1 VFLGGFLGL
10 RGRWVGLWMDW
21 DDRDDDDMSGVLAF
35 FFGLAVCIWVWAGGG
50 LLVER
55 IAVFRIP
62 DGVGGVFLLFLR
74 AAFKSMVL
82 YYWRCIGWGRT
93 G

>member
-1 VFLGGFLGL
+1 
-10 RGRWVGLWMDW
+10 MDW

-55 IAVFRIP
+55 IAVFASQTELA
-62 DGVGGVFLLFLR
+62 VFLLFLR
-74 AAFKSMVL
+74 AAFKSKVL
-82 YYWRCIGWGRT
+82 YYWRCIGWVELGRS
-93 G
+93 GFDWI

>member
-1 VFLGGFLGL
+1 MG
-10 RGRWVGLWMDW
+10 WVGL
-21 DDRDDDDMSGVLAF
+21 DDCDDDDMSGFLAF
-35 FFGLAVCIWVWAGGG
+35 LFVCIWVWTGGG

>member
-1 VFLGGFLGL
+1 
-10 RGRWVGLWMDW
+10 MDW

-35 FFGLAVCIWVWAGGG
+35 FFLSIAVCIWVWAGGG

-55 IAVFRIP
+55 IAVFASQTELA
-62 DGVGGVFLLFLR
+62 VFLLFF
-74 AAFKSMVL
+74 A
-82 YYWRCIGWGRT
+82 RCFQKQGAILLAVHWMGRT